1 MILFEYLTQAALE
14 FAEAITPVKPRT
26 LSSKP
31 STPLVDLPKIKIPVP
46 STPTHGLTPTTMATS
61 TPGRSIREVEGVSDL
76 NNTAGSNAFSADG
89 SFIDL

>member
-1 MILFEYLTQAALE
+1 MILFEYLIQAALE
-14 FAEAITPVKPRT
+14 IAEAITPVKPRT

-31 STPLVDLPKIKIPVP
+31 STPLVDPPKIQIP

-61 TPGRSIREVEGVSDL
+61 TPGRSAREVEGVSDL